1 MYLFASVDGRK
12 FTRGENN
19 HVYSIQSKRYTSNT
33 YQVYLQSCK
42 KSILLFLSSSYHQN
56 CKYLFRQ
63 TGHFYY
69 NIISIIKR
77 SFHFHFSLRYS
88 PQVQSKAWYNKC
100 LHYGK
105 TRGNY
110 SCILA
115 EELCFPGH
123 STRDLM
129 NKKQPIICENSQ
141 KFSVG

>member
-1 MYLFASVDGRK
+1 MCIVFNLNVIR
-12 FTRGENN
+12 
-19 HVYSIQSKRYTSNT
+19 QNT
-33 YQVYLQSCK
+33 YQDLYSLAK
-42 KSILLFLSSSYHQN
+42 NPFSYFSPPLIIKIVN
-56 CKYLFRQ
+56 ICSD

-77 SFHFHFSLRYS
+77 SFHFHFSLRYN
-88 PQVQSKAWYNKC
+88 PQVQSSSCHNKC
-100 LHYGK
+100 LHYEK

-123 STRDLM
+123 STRELM
-129 NKKQPIICENSQ
+129 NKKRPIICENSQ